1 MHFTSY
7 STQVQVGISKHLLF
21 KSKFFK
27 KIVQIGTQSD
37 FVFAG
42 VSRLTF
48 SIILGPKIVSKLVK
62 IHPRTGFH
70 TATFAKT
77 AQNTAQILRV
87 TCLSI
92 QKWSPSSPN
101 DSQEGPLWLHF
112 VAHTVHVMAMKL
124 SMTTHDSQI
133 TIESTRSISRQAHK
147 HTNTQTHTHTHTHT
161 HCSLRAHIFRHQ
173 QPCTVFTS

>member
-1 MHFTSY
+1 M
-7 STQVQVGISKHLLF
+7 
-21 KSKFFK
+21 
-27 KIVQIGTQSD
+27 
-37 FVFAG
+37 
-42 VSRLTF
+42 
-48 SIILGPKIVSKLVK
+48 SKLVK

-124 SMTTHDSQI
+124 SMTTHNSQI

-147 HTNTQTHTHTHTHT
+147 HTNTQIHTHAHTHTHTLQLESAHLSSPATVYCLYVLTIQSQSPRLTLQAPTRKPMHT
-161 HCSLRAHIFRHQ
+161 FKRNYLLAQVQHTL
-173 QPCTVFTS
+173 

>member
-1 MHFTSY
+1 M
-7 STQVQVGISKHLLF
+7 
-21 KSKFFK
+21 
-27 KIVQIGTQSD
+27 
-37 FVFAG
+37 
-42 VSRLTF
+42 SRLTF
-48 SIILGPKIVSKLVK
+48 SIILGPKIVLKLVK
-62 IHPRTGFH
+62 VHPRTGFH
-70 TATFAKT
+70 TATFAET
-77 AQNTAQILRV
+77 ARNTAQILRV

-124 SMTTHDSQI
+124 SMTTHHSQI

-147 HTNTQTHTHTHTHT
+147 RTNTQTHTDTHTHTHT